1 MRQFKLLL
9 DKMRDRRVH
18 TLALVAVVI
27 AWGLGQRLSAQDLS
41 INTSALESLVQEWNF
56 ANNTRNEESFR
67 KVYGDELLFY
77 TQELSEAKAIQLKKR
92 LFEMKPYF
100 RQRISTPITYTP
112 YTSGVMKCEF
122 TKEVFEKTH
131 WKKYPSY
138 LLVTYQDRRYSIV
151 GESDNATD
159 RVLKYTLDIGEPMTF
174 ESVADDAQPKA
185 VAADSAPLADA
196 PMNVVDS
203 LTALLDST
211 RVKRMFSD
219 VASMGM
225 VMIPKGYLYMLI
237 GLLTVGGL
245 MIFIADRARSRKPV
259 PEKGASL
266 ARHDEAEKVVK
277 DFKMQ
282 SVFESFVITLF
293 DPLFFRYKRPKSEPV
308 FAGKVSGTE
317 ALPDLMF
324 EYNNKETRVP
334 FAIKCQ
340 YYNHVSRNEVQLFPS
355 ERLHLLR
362 QFEEYGEMDL
372 YYVLGFGGTPD
383 DPQEL
388 FFVPAKAVRSEY
400 ISKAVLRQFSK
411 SGMFYYNRAAERIQ

>member
-1 MRQFKLLL
+1 
-9 DKMRDRRVH
+9 
-18 TLALVAVVI
+18 
-27 AWGLGQRLSAQDLS
+27 
-41 INTSALESLVQEWNF
+41 
-56 ANNTRNEESFR
+56 
-67 KVYGDELLFY
+67 
-77 TQELSEAKAIQLKKR
+77 
-92 LFEMKPYF
+92 
-100 RQRISTPITYTP
+100 
-112 YTSGVMKCEF
+112 
-122 TKEVFEKTH
+122 
-131 WKKYPSY
+131 
-138 LLVTYQDRRYSIV
+138 
-151 GESDNATD
+151 
-159 RVLKYTLDIGEPMTF
+159 
-174 ESVADDAQPKA
+174 
-185 VAADSAPLADA
+185 
-196 PMNVVDS
+196 
-203 LTALLDST
+203 
-211 RVKRMFSD
+211 
-219 VASMGM
+219 
-225 VMIPKGYLYMLI
+225 
-237 GLLTVGGL
+237 